1 MPGRLRLPR
10 ARDLLV
16 ASAMLLTLACGS
28 SSTGSL
34 SEAAPLEPPPSGAT
48 GAAGA
53 VTTTDP
59 PASAGAPDSGSQ
71 AVARG
76 ADYGARGPLE
86 TSTTRH
92 TVTDGARSFEV
103 VVSSPGGALPSP
115 VVVLASGST
124 QTAAFYAP
132 YAQRLASHGITTVLR
147 SDPGPLVQTAEV
159 AKDVTTLVLTW
170 MPAALGGRVELTRVG
185 LAGHS
190 RGGAATLLSATQ
202 GLRGKV
208 RAWFGLDPVDNQ
220 FLVGPGAFARSA
232 LPSLALP
239 TGMLGASVASNC
251 SPAADSHPMLWPL
264 LPAPSVLVVARG
276 AGHMQLGDP
285 AACTACAACTPAGT
299 ADAKVVLEAALR
311 YVTAFFARELLG
323 DANVGAAFEGA
334 GSPSDVSAGRVT
346 VTAK

>member
-10 ARDLLV
+10 VRDVLV
-16 ASAMLLTLACGS
+16 ATAALVISACGS
-28 SSTGSL
+28 PSTEP
-34 SEAAPLEPPPSGAT
+34 SEATPLASPPSGAT

-59 PASAGAPDSGSQ
+59 PPSAVAPDSGSQ

-76 ADYGARGPLE
+76 ADYGARGPRE

-103 VVSSPGGALPSP
+103 VVTSPNGTAPAP

-132 YAQRLASHGITTVLR
+132 YAERLASHGITTVLR

-159 AKDVTTLVLTW
+159 AKDVTTLVVTW
-170 MPAALGGRVELTRVG
+170 MPAALGGRVDLTRVG

-190 RGGAATLLSATQ
+190 RGGAATLLAAAQ

-232 LPSLALP
+232 LPGLALP
-239 TGMLGASVASNC
+239 SGMLGASVASNC

-264 LPAPSVLVVARG
+264 LPPPSVLVLARG

-285 AACTACAACTPAGT
+285 AACTACAACTPGGT
-299 ADAKVVLEAALR
+299 VDAKAVLDGALR

-323 DANVGAAFEGA
+323 DAAVGAAFEGA
-334 GSPSDVSAGRVT
+334 GGPSDVSAGRVAI
-346 VTAK
+346 TAK

>member
-1 MPGRLRLPR
+1 MPGRLRLTR
-10 ARDLLV
+10 VHDLLV
-16 ASAMLLTLACGS
+16 ASVVLVTLACGS
-28 SSTGSL
+28 PSTGSL
-34 SEAAPLEPPPSGAT
+34 SEATPLEPSPSGVT
-48 GAAGA
+48 GSVGA
-53 VTTTDP
+53 PEPTT
-59 PASAGAPDSGSQ
+59 SEGIPDSGSQ

-76 ADYGARGPLE
+76 ADYGASGPYE
-86 TSTTRH
+86 AMTTRH
-92 TVTDGARSFEV
+92 TVTEGARSFEV
-103 VVSSPGGALPSP
+103 VVSSPKGALPSP

-170 MPAALGGRVELTRVG
+170 MPAALGARVDLTRVG

-190 RGGAATLLSATQ
+190 RGGAATLLAAAQ

-220 FLVGPGAFARSA
+220 FLVGPGTFARSV

-239 TGMLGASVASNC
+239 TGMLGASIASNC

-264 LPAPSVLVVARG
+264 LPVPAVLVVARG

-299 ADAKVVLEAALR
+299 ADAKSVLESAVR

-334 GSPSDVSAGRVT
+334 GSPSDASAGRVT
-346 VTAK
+346 VTTK